1 MSWRIQN
8 LPDSSSNSAG
18 PAVGCKKKSKSS
30 SDGRGAIKRLIK
42 ELDVWRGEQ
51 KDERGIERLGPVD
64 DEDLLLWQ
72 AVINGRGIGNGY
84 DGMKDRIS
92 PSLLLNCA
100 SWQPPSPSLPTPQAP
115 SQENTHKCVHC

>member
-8 LPDSSSNSAG
+8 LPDSSSNSTG
-18 PAVGCKKKSKSS
+18 PAVGGKKKSKSS

-84 DGMKDRIS
+84 DGMKDRTS
-92 PSLLLNCA
+92 PSLLVNCA
-100 SWQPPSPSLPTPQAP
+100 SATSFPLSPYS
-115 SQENTHKCVHC
+115 SSS